1 MTEPRGPE
9 DQTTIEDIQ
18 STDWGAAAPPAAVS
32 PPTPAAAQ
40 APAVASTRRRSGLR
54 WLVALVGVA
63 VVVAASLVV
72 VSLAA
77 GRPAT
82 SVALGYMPADTVQ
95 YVEGRLDLPGDQR
108 QKLGEFLAKAI
119 PGFDDQSQLEPKLE
133 DVLDRLVRSATDGK
147 QTWTAN
153 IEPWFGGQVAV
164 GMGVPNAAALGG
176 ATTSVLGTTDGQT
189 TTSAVM
195 PGAGMSELGGGL
207 FVATIKD
214 RAKAGAWLTSTMDA
228 ASTNKTAYNGAD
240 LYQNADAPNGAAVAI
255 TDTVMLGGTL
265 DAVKAAVDTNGKGSF
280 GDNADV
286 KAALATVDRDYV
298 GLTLLRTKAYY
309 EGLLALMS
317 SAQPGA
323 FDKTQI
329 DETVLAMVPAWQ
341 IGTARF
347 ESDALAFTSAS
358 PSWAI
363 GYDSSNHAS
372 TLTGHAPPKTIAYA
386 EVHDVGQALTAVLAK
401 FRALPEAK
409 PAFDSFDQ
417 AVAVL
422 GGSEA
427 AFGWIGDVALDV
439 APAAD
444 GTIGGGIL
452 IQPKDADA
460 AKRFFTTIGSA
471 IQLAGGSSGLAVRT
485 EDHGGTPI
493 TIVDFSKVAGTS
505 EAHLPP
511 GYKPEIAWA
520 FTPDVAV
527 IGYGSDFVAS
537 VLDAG
542 PGPSLA
548 DDARFQGL
556 VKRVGAENLSLS
568 FLDVTAIRGLVEP
581 LIQKDMPADKWAEY
595 LKEYRPYLEHFDA
608 LIGAVHKDGSV
619 DTGSSALTVH

>member
-1 MTEPRGPE
+1 
-9 DQTTIEDIQ
+9 
-18 STDWGAAAPPAAVS
+18 
-32 PPTPAAAQ
+32 
-40 APAVASTRRRSGLR
+40 
-54 WLVALVGVA
+54 
-63 VVVAASLVV
+63 
-72 VSLAA
+72 
-77 GRPAT
+77 
-82 SVALGYMPADTVQ
+82 
-95 YVEGRLDLPGDQR
+95 
-108 QKLGEFLAKAI
+108 
-119 PGFDDQSQLEPKLE
+119 
-133 DVLDRLVRSATDGK
+133 
-147 QTWTAN
+147 
-153 IEPWFGGQVAV
+153 
-164 GMGVPNAAALGG
+164 
-176 ATTSVLGTTDGQT
+176 
-189 TTSAVM
+189 
-195 PGAGMSELGGGL
+195 
-207 FVATIKD
+207 
-214 RAKAGAWLTSTMDA
+214 
-228 ASTNKTAYNGAD
+228 
-240 LYQNADAPNGAAVAI
+240 
-255 TDTVMLGGTL
+255 
-265 DAVKAAVDTNGKGSF
+265 
-280 GDNADV
+280 
-286 KAALATVDRDYV
+286 
-298 GLTLLRTKAYY
+298 
-309 EGLLALMS
+309 MS

-323 FDKTQI
+323 LDQTQI
-329 DETVLAMVPAWQ
+329 DDTVLAMVPAWQ

-386 EVHDVGQALTAVLAK
+386 EVHDVGQALTAILAK

-409 PAFDSFDQ
+409 AAFDSFDQ

-439 APAAD
+439 APGAD

-471 IQLAGGSSGLAVRT
+471 LQLAGGSSGLAVRT

-548 DDARFQGL
+548 DDARFQDL
-556 VKRVGAENLSLS
+556 VKRVGAENLSMS
-568 FLDVTAIRGLVEP
+568 FVDVTRDPRPDRA
-581 LIQKDMPADKWAEY
+581 AHAEGHAGRQVGRVPEGIPT
-595 LKEYRPYLEHFDA
+595 LSRALRCPDRRRPQGRVRRHRLERP
-608 LIGAVHKDGSV
+608 DG
-619 DTGSSALTVH
+619 ALTRQPRTPSTLPAPQTPAASPMEETQHRWQSASG